1 VLVGH
6 LARANPHSDLLG
18 AGAATVAVFAGPSGY
33 VSPSWYR
40 QEPSLPTWNYL
51 AVHAEGIP
59 ALVDDPEHLR
69 ALLTRTVDHFEA
81 RDGGEQPWAL
91 DAGSDYVAGYLGAIV
106 AFELPVDS
114 LQASFKLSQNLEEP
128 LRSRVVDGL
137 RRRNSAGDRGLADAM
152 VGQAPGGRLP

>member
-1 VLVGH
+1 
-6 LARANPHSDLLG
+6 
-18 AGAATVAVFAGPSGY
+18 VFAGPSGY

-59 ALVDDPEHLR
+59 ALVDDPGHLR

-106 AFELPVDS
+106 AFELPVD
-114 LQASFKLSQNLEEP
+114 AC
-128 LRSRVVDGL
+128 
-137 RRRNSAGDRGLADAM
+137 RRRSS
-152 VGQAPGGRLP
+152 